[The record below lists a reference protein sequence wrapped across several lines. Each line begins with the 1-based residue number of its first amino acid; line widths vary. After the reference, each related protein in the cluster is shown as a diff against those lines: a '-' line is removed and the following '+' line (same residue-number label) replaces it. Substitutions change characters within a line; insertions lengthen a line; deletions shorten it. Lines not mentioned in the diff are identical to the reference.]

1 MIAGVVHIAAWYNP
15 HLNDLIGLRIM
26 TTDAGGQSPG
36 SLETGIV
43 IAGPD
48 PGFDRELQNLS
59 GVKLNR
65 CLHCRSCANGCPFMG
80 AMDYPPH
87 AILRLLQL
95 GLLQEALES
104 HTIWICLGCHTCS
117 VQCPM
122 DIGLAAVMNALRHL
136 ALKRGIKVAEP
147 DILDFHRAVNA
158 SIRRHGRTHELGIML
173 RYKARMR
180 RWFTD
185 LDLGLKML
193 VRGKM
198 EFRAHRVKA
207 VREIRRLFRSRRQ
220 G

>member
-1 MIAGVVHIAAWYNP
+1 
-15 HLNDLIGLRIM
+15 M
-26 TTDAGGQSPG
+26 TRPSGGQTPG
-36 SLETGIV
+36 RLETGI
-43 IAGPD
+43 ILAEQD
-48 PGFDRELQNLS
+48 PGCDRELQKLS

-65 CLHCRSCANGCPFMG
+65 CLHCRSCANGCPFTA

-104 HTIWICLGCHTCS
+104 HTIWICAGCHTCS

-122 DIGLAAVMNALRHL
+122 EISLAAVMNSLRQL
-136 ALKRGIKVAEP
+136 ALKEGVKVAEP

-158 SIRRHGRTHELGIML
+158 SIRRFGRTHELGVMM

-193 VRGKM
+193 ARGKM
-198 EFRAHRVKA
+198 ELRAHRVKA
-207 VREIRRLFRSRRQ
+207 LQEIRRLFHSRRP